1 MIKCKICDMKFTEE
15 IRLARHMKTHQ
26 NKKTKKQKKGMPD
39 FDKPD
44 FSQVM

>member
-1 MIKCKICDMKFTEE
+1 MIKCKVCGMEFTEE

-26 NKKTKKQKKGMPD
+26 NKKTND